1 MRSNQFRVTI
11 EKSYALPLF
20 FVISWAEPN
29 SKKRVCHTNGINKR
43 REINYVKANN
53 KN

>member
-1 MRSNQFRVTI
+1 MRSNRFRVAI
-11 EKSYALPLF
+11 DNSCVLSLF
-20 FVISWAEPN
+20 FVISWAKPN
-29 SKKRVCHTNGINKR
+29 FKKRVCHTNGINKR